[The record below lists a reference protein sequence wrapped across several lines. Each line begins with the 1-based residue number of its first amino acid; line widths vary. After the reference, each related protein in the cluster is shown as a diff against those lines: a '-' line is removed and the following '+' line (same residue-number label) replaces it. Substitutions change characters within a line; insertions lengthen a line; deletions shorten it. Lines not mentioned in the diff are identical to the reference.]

1 MEITEAQFHEHIAP
15 LLPVQRGNVKVPNL
29 DVLNAI
35 LYVAENGCKW
45 RRLPEHFGPWHTIY
59 MRMNRWSKKGVLDRV
74 FARLQE
80 LGLVRLKLEV
90 VGLDSTIVP
99 VHPDGTGAQKKNG
112 PQAIGRSRGGW
123 TTKLHLV
130 AADDRTAV
138 IGALSP
144 GQAGDA
150 PQGRQLLQALG
161 PLADHERLPADLVL
175 VMDRAYEGDE
185 TRSLAERLGFQVVVP
200 PRANRR
206 EPWDYDRE
214 LYKQRN
220 EVERLFRRLK
230 GFRRVYT
237 RYDKL
242 DRMFWAFVQFALIVE
257 ALKVV

>member
-1 MEITEAQFHEHIAP
+1 M
-15 LLPVQRGNVKVPNL
+15 
-29 DVLNAI
+29 
-35 LYVAENGCKW
+35 
-45 RRLPEHFGPWHTIY
+45 
-59 MRMNRWSKKGVLDRV
+59 
-74 FARLQE
+74 
-80 LGLVRLKLEV
+80 
-90 VGLDSTIVP
+90 
-99 VHPDGTGAQKKNG
+99 
-112 PQAIGRSRGGW
+112 
-123 TTKLHLV
+123 
-130 AADDRTAV
+130 

-150 PQGRQLLQALG
+150 PQGRRLLQALG
-161 PLADHERLPADLVL
+161 PLTDHERLPADLVL

-185 TRSLAERLGFQVVVP
+185 TRSLAERMGFRVVVP